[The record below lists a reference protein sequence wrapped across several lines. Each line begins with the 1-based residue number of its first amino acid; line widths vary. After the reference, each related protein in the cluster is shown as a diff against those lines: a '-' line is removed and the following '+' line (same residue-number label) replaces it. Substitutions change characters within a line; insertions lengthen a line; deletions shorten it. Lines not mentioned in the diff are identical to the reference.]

1 MIENCPVPTIANSN
15 HAEDRGSIA
24 HGDYVIVECDESY
37 TSGSDFPTPVT
48 CHDGQLDSDV
58 MCHEYANCTST
69 PTVYGGGTPSFSP
82 SVSCYP
88 GGSNV
93 TIGCSGVLFGS
104 SNAYYSHLSYWY
116 FDDYGSPP
124 TCEEHCVVPT
134 LFNGNASFAPGTLVL
149 SGEALIVSCDQGFT
163 LNGPNSVT
171 CRDGTWQ
178 AAIGQC
184 LENCISPLIPNSNYE
199 ALGYEVAD
207 GEYVV
212 VTCDNGYTSGSGSNY
227 STPMTCSDG
236 VWDISVDC
244 YANCPAP
251 TFPPS
256 LRITPAARTDDGY
269 YYHND
274 DITVTCA
281 PNYRHS
287 SSSHT
292 VTFSS

>member
-1 MIENCPVPTIANSN
+1 NFCPS
-15 HAEDRGSIA
+15 
-24 HGDYVIVECDESY
+24 
-37 TSGSDFPTPVT
+37 PTPPLHGSEEDATNLYVLYDIAFFS
-48 CHDGQLDSDV
+48 CD
-58 MCHEYANCTST
+58 
-69 PTVYGGGTPSFSP
+69 YGYS
-82 SVSCYP
+82 
-88 GGSNV
+88 
-93 TIGCSGVLFGS
+93 LFGS
-104 SNAYYSHLSYWY
+104 QEVMCSGTGEWTPAV
-116 FDDYGSPP
+116 P
-124 TCEEHCVVPT
+124 TCEEHCHVPA

-149 SGEALIVSCDQGFT
+149 SGDVLIVSCDQGFT

-199 ALGYEVAD
+199 ALGHEVVH

-256 LRITPAARTDDGY
+256 LRITPAARTADGH

-281 PNYRHS
+281 PNYRHVHGPTS
-287 SSSHT
+287 AT
-292 VTFSS
+292 LTCNDGYWTPDYLPVCI